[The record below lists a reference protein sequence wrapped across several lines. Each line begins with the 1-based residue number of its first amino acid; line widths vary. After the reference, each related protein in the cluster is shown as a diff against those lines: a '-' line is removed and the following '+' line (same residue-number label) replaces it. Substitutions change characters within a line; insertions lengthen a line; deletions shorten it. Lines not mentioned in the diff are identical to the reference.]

1 MRATKYLG
9 KDVHDARGKEIGE
22 LADFIVNI
30 RSGKVHY
37 AVLAFDKR
45 LSTDEKLVAVP
56 LRAFAAKDKDQL
68 RVNVSRD
75 VIAKTPSITSGEWRR
90 SHPARTRGSARA
102 TARGWQS

>member
-56 LRAFAAKDKDQL
+56 PAPLQR
-68 RVNVSRD
+68 
-75 VIAKTPSITSGEWRR
+75 KTKTNYE
-90 SHPARTRGSARA
+90 
-102 TARGWQS
+102 